1 MKIFKYLI
9 IAALVYFVFQT
20 YMNSKWVPLDQEDL
34 ITEDP
39 RQEATGEESFQHK
52 DYKIIPRR
60 TFYLEARVLSKRRYR
75 TGHEANLA
83 PFDLALGWGPM
94 SDDTIL
100 KDIKITQSNRW
111 YYYKY
116 KFPPP
121 LAKKE
126 IISHSGN
133 MHLIPANLTILN
145 QIKKVRPGQV
155 VELEGYLVSVRA
167 EDGWRWN
174 SSLSRTDTGS
184 GSCEVVWVED
194 FYTY

>member
-20 YMNSKWVPLDQEDL
+20 YMNSKWVPLEQEDF
-34 ITEDP
+34 ITEEP
-39 RQEATGEESFQHK
+39 RQEATDEGPFQHK

-75 TGHEANLA
+75 TGREEQLA

-116 KFPPP
+116 KLPPP

-126 IISHSGN
+126 IIRHSGN
-133 MHLIPANLTILN
+133 MHLIPANNTILN
-145 QIKKVRPGQV
+145 QIRKVRPGQV

-167 EDGWRWN
+167 EEGWKWN

-184 GSCEVVWVED
+184 GSC
-194 FYTY
+194 

>member
-1 MKIFKYLI
+1 MKILKYLI
-9 IAALVYFVFQT
+9 IVALAYYVFQT
-20 YMNSKWVPLDQEDL
+20 YMNSKWVPLDQEDI

-39 RQEATGEESFQHK
+39 RQETTDEGSFQHK

-75 TGHEANLA
+75 TGREAQLA

-116 KFPPP
+116 KLPPP

-133 MHLIPANLTILN
+133 MHLIPANNTILN
-145 QIKKVRPGQV
+145 QIRKVRPGQV

-167 EDGWRWN
+167 EEGWNWN
-174 SSLSRTDTGS
+174 SSLSRIDTGS
-184 GSCEVVWVED
+184 GSCEVVWVDD